1 MNGAQTVSGA
11 RPFGKAPAVFGA
23 LCLAAGLI
31 AFAFGLGGDRPG
43 RAWQALL
50 VNFLLWSSIAQG
62 GVLLAALAC
71 TVRARWAHPVSGLS
85 QAFVGF
91 FPLSLLCFFLLAL
104 GGKAVFPWVG
114 EDLHG
119 KEIWLNLPFLLVRDG
134 LGFLLLYGIG
144 AAFVLQ
150 DLRLRLAADRR
161 GGALRRWVAGRL
173 PRNPEESERLRR
185 RRRLLGG
192 LYCAA
197 YALVLSLVGF
207 DLVMSLDPHWYST
220 LFGGYH
226 FVKAFYLGLGGL
238 IVLTALLRGR
248 AEVPE
253 ACLHDLGKLFFAFCL
268 LWADFF
274 YVHLMVIWYGN
285 IPEEAAY
292 VIRRTV
298 TPPWNTLAWAVL
310 LTAFAVPFLVLLNR
324 RVKSMPR
331 PMFALGVLVIVG
343 LWLEHVLLVGP
354 VFDPAA
360 AELPLGP
367 LEGIIGA
374 GFLGLMV
381 LAVSGMLRSFPE
393 LLPGVRPAEP

>member
-62 GVLLAALAC
+62 GLLLAALAC
-71 TVRARWAHPVSGLS
+71 TVRARWAQPVSGLS

-119 KEIWLNLPFLLVRDG
+119 KEAWLNLPFLLVRDG
-134 LGFLLLYGIG
+134 LGFLVLYGIG

-298 TPPWNTLAWAVL
+298 SPPWNALAWAVL

-331 PMFALGVLVIVG
+331 PMFAVGVLVIAG

-393 LLPGVRPAEP
+393 LLPGVRPTEP